1 MKNLKLISR
10 AIIKSRRGF
19 SLVEII
25 IVLSIIAVL
34 MGTAIYY
41 MKGAVGGAK
50 MTAVDADIASITSLL
65 KLYEI
70 NNRFLPTTEQGLKAL
85 VEKPSSEPVPRRWS
99 KLADKVFTDPWQRP
113 YAYVFPGKRNP
124 SSFDLYSL
132 GEDGVESEDD
142 LGNW

>member
-1 MKNLKLISR
+1 MNKPNSQPLRPRSL
-10 AIIKSRRGF
+10 RRGF

-34 MGTAIYY
+34 MGTAIYF
-41 MKGAVGGAK
+41 MGGAVGGAK
-50 MTAVDADIASITSLL
+50 MTAVDADIANITSLL

-70 NNRFLPTTEQGLKAL
+70 NNRTLPTTDQGLMAL
-85 VEKPSSEPVPRRWS
+85 VERPATEPQPRRWT
-99 KLADKVFTDPWQRP
+99 KLADKLLTDPWQKP
-113 YAYVFPGKRNP
+113 YQYMYPGKKNP
-124 SSFDLYSL
+124 GSFDLYSF